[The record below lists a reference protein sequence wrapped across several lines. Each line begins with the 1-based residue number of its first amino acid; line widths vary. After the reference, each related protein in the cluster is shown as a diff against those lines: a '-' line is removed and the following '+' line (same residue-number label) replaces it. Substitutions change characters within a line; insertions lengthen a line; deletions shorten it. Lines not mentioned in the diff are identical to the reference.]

1 MRKSNDV
8 PVVVN
13 HHDVN
18 KKNIE
23 IRLKMTNKKKNDLN

>member
-23 IRLKMTNKKKNDLN
+23 VRMKNDKQKKE